1 MKTKEIHSMKND
13 DLVKK
18 SNELKMELMKL
29 NAQVA
34 VGTVPKN
41 PKQIKQIRKT
51 IAKIKTEQKSKG
63 AVL

>member
-1 MKTKEIHSMKND
+1 MKTKEIHSMKNE

-18 SNELKMELMKL
+18 IKELKMELMKL

-41 PKQIKQIRKT
+41 PKQLKQIKKT

-63 AVL
+63 AL